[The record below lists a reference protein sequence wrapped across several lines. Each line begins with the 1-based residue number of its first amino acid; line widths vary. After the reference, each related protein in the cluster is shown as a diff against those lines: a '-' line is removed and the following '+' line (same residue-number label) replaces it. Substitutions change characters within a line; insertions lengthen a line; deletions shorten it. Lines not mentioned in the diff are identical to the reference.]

1 MPINKGKIFA
11 DRDVYINY
19 PFEEVMFRWDHI
31 EQKVYIRF
39 YGKAER
45 RDPILHDS
53 RLFNEALLSGN
64 EISREEYEADAE

>member
-1 MPINKGKIFA
+1 MPINKGKTFA
-11 DRDVYINY
+11 DRDVYITY

-45 RDPILHDS
+45 RDPISHDS
-53 RLFNEALLSGN
+53 RLFNEALLSGS
-64 EISREEYEADAE
+64 EISREEYEGANE